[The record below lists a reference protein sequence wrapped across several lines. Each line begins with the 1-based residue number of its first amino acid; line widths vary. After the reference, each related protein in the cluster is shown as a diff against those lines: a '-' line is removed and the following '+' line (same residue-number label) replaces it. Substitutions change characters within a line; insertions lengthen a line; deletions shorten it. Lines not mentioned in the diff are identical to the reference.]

1 MTEQLILKNFGF
13 VGFGLIGGSIA
24 HAIREIYPESYIIAY
39 NYYRTKP
46 HKKLERAK
54 ADGILNEI
62 CTSLSDFSQ
71 CDIIFLCA
79 PVLTN
84 ISYLKE
90 LVPYISEKCIITD
103 VGSVKGNIHHTI
115 ESLVLTVI
123 LSVVTR

>member
-24 HAIREIYPESYIIAY
+24 HAIREIYPESYIKAY

-71 CDIIFLCA
+71 CDIIFLCD
-79 PVLTN
+79 PVLT
-84 ISYLKE
+84 
-90 LVPYISEKCIITD
+90 YI
-103 VGSVKGNIHHTI
+103 
-115 ESLVLTVI
+115 
-123 LSVVTR
+123 